1 MTSAISSAR
10 LLLDPSLLTHGLDQ
24 LAALDPDVAA
34 ARARIGDPALR
45 TRDPGFVT
53 LLDVILG
60 QQLSTASAAAIR
72 ARVHALVEPL
82 TPEAYLA
89 TPPELLLKAGLSRQK
104 LAYSRD
110 LATATLDGRCG
121 LDDLHLHDD
130 EHVIEH
136 LVRIKGI
143 GRWTAEIYCL
153 FSLGRPDVWPAEDLA
168 LQVGLQHLK
177 QLDERPRGKVMR
189 ALGEAWRPWRGVGAF
204 FLWHV
209 YHHLTRRVAVPIEP
223 VPDGARPPKRTASP
237 VKRARAKPPVKRSRT
252 KTTIKTATKKAT
264 KAKKPRAKQA
274 ASQRLRPA
282 KAKPAKRRG
291 ARGRA

>member
-1 MTSAISSAR
+1 MTAPAR
-10 LLLDPSLLTHGLDQ
+10 LILDPALLATGLDA
-24 LAALDPDVAA
+24 LCAADPDVAA

-60 QQLSTASAAAIR
+60 QQLSTASAGAIR
-72 ARVHALVEPL
+72 ARIHALVQPL

-89 TPPELLLKAGLSRQK
+89 TPSELLVKAGLSRQK

-110 LATATLDGRCG
+110 LAAAALDGRV
-121 LDDLHLHDD
+121 DFNRLHAHED
-130 EHVIEH
+130 EDAIEH
-136 LVRIKGI
+136 LVSIKGI
-143 GRWTAEIYCL
+143 GRWTAEIYLL
-153 FSLGRPDVWPAEDLA
+153 FSLGRCDVWPAEDLA

-189 ALGEAWRPWRGVGAF
+189 ALGEAWRPWRGVGAY

-223 VPDGARPPKRTASP
+223 VPDGAPPPKAAKRKPSPKAVKRKTPPKPAAKRKP
-237 VKRARAKPPVKRSRT
+237 VKKKRAVAKPKPTRRS
-252 KTTIKTATKKAT
+252 A
-264 KAKKPRAKQA
+264 
-274 ASQRLRPA
+274 
-282 KAKPAKRRG
+282 
-291 ARGRA
+291 ARGRR

>member
-1 MTSAISSAR
+1 MTSPAR
-10 LLLDPSLLTHGLDQ
+10 LILDEQLLIHGLDR
-24 LAALDPDVAA
+24 LAAADPDVAA
-34 ARARIGDPALR
+34 ARARIGDPTLR
-45 TRDPGFVT
+45 RRDPGFVT

-60 QQLSTASAAAIR
+60 QQLSTASATAIR
-72 ARVHALVEPL
+72 ARIHALIQPL

-89 TPPELLLKAGLSRQK
+89 TPVEALVKAGLSRQK

-110 LATATLDGRCG
+110 LAAATLDGRCV
-121 LDDLHLHDD
+121 LDDLHAHDD
-130 EHVIEH
+130 EHVIDH

-177 QLDERPRGKVMR
+177 GLAERPRGKVMR
-189 ALGEAWRPWRGVGAF
+189 TLGEAWRPWRGVGAF

-223 VPDGARPPKRTASP
+223 VPRNESARAPTRHPAPPKRS
-237 VKRARAKPPVKRSRT
+237 AKPP
-252 KTTIKTATKKAT
+252 ANKAVRL
-264 KAKKPRAKQA
+264 PRAAPVKPTKGA
-274 ASQRLRPA
+274 PKRPVA
-282 KAKPAKRRG
+282 AKRKKLKG
-291 ARGRA
+291 SAARARS

>member
-1 MTSAISSAR
+1 MTSPQR
-10 LLLDPSLLTHGLDQ
+10 LLLDAQLLTHGLDQ
-24 LAALDPDVAA
+24 LAALDADVAA
-34 ARARIGDPALR
+34 ARARIGDPTLR
-45 TRDPGFVT
+45 VRDPGFVT

-60 QQLSTASAAAIR
+60 QQLSTASASAIR
-72 ARVHALVEPL
+72 ARVHALVQPL

-89 TPPELLLKAGLSRQK
+89 TAPELLVKAGLSRQK

-110 LATATLDGRCG
+110 LAAATMDGRCG
-121 LDDLHLHDD
+121 LDDLHHHED

-177 QLDERPRGKVMR
+177 RLDERPRGKVMR
-189 ALGEAWRPWRGVGAF
+189 ALGDAWRPWRGVGAF

-223 VPDGARPPKRTASP
+223 VPDGP
-237 VKRARAKPPVKRSRT
+237 
-252 KTTIKTATKKAT
+252 
-264 KAKKPRAKQA
+264 
-274 ASQRLRPA
+274 RPA
-282 KAKPAKRRG
+282 KRASAKTSAKRKTKASAKRKIAKPAKPSRAKVARVRRATRKPAKRKPTKRRTG
-291 ARGRA
+291 RGRA

>member
-1 MTSAISSAR
+1 MTSPAR
-10 LLLDPSLLTHGLDQ
+10 LILDAQLLTRGLDQ
-24 LAALDPDVAA
+24 LAAMDRDVAA

-72 ARVHALVEPL
+72 ARVHALVRPL
-82 TPEAYLA
+82 TPETYLA
-89 TPPELLLKAGLSRQK
+89 TPVEALIKCGLSRQK
-104 LAYSRD
+104 LEYSRD
-110 LATATLDGRCG
+110 LAAATLDGRCG

-130 EHVIEH
+130 EHIIEH

-153 FSLGRPDVWPAEDLA
+153 FSLGRPDVWPGEDLA

-177 QLDERPRGKVMR
+177 QLPERPRGKVMR
-189 ALGEAWRPWRGVGAF
+189 ALGDAWRPWRGVGAY

-223 VPDGARPPKRTASP
+223 VPQTAPQTAPSVAKMPKRAAKRGAAKLKA
-237 VKRARAKPPVKRSRT
+237 VKRKPPAKKVAAVKARAKP
-252 KTTIKTATKKAT
+252 
-264 KAKKPRAKQA
+264 KKPAK
-274 ASQRLRPA
+274 RLPKA
-282 KAKPAKRRG
+282 KAKPTRRRG
-291 ARGRA
+291 SRGRA